1 MPGEQQGEQVVNFCG
16 MGGAAPDSGPLRG
29 PWEQLMPAEVWGQ
42 EAQLTGEMP
51 LQHPHLT
58 PRLGAAWELRRNQL
72 LEKSLPAAQPNL
84 CCQSP
89 SLPALVFSTIDLLDC
104 RNIKNLKLL
113 VLIITS
119 WRLHHSMC
127 LAMLGRRLGPSLAPS
142 SY

>member
-1 MPGEQQGEQVVNFCG
+1 MFVGRV
-16 MGGAAPDSGPLRG
+16 GAALTSPSRRG
-29 PWEQLMPAEVWGQ
+29 PWEQLMPGEVWGQ
-42 EAQLTGEMP
+42 EAQPEMS

-58 PRLGAAWELRRNQL
+58 PRLAAACELTRNQL

-89 SLPALVFSTIDLLDC
+89 ARLPALVFSTIDLLDC
-104 RNIKNLKLL
+104 RNIKNLQLL

-127 LAMLGRRLGPSLAPS
+127 LAMLQRRLGPSPAPS